1 MDGVNLMVVSATLP
15 LDDEAQAE
23 LTAARRTLQNPGN
36 LVVRAADLL
45 GRTAGGAG
53 ARLLGNLMPNMDSGF
68 LTDIAQKALT
78 RAYDVVVLGLNV
90 PGPPPRA
97 SAPLVAASGFGFGLA
112 GFAGFLP
119 DATFTTMMILREIVR
134 VAQDSGE
141 DLATEESRAACL
153 AVFSLRAGDEA
164 GYFSS
169 RFLLEGTAA
178 RGLLA
183 RAATVWGAVLG
194 EKFAAQAVP
203 LAGALAGAALN
214 AAFLDHYRRL
224 AQAHFTIRRL
234 RRVYGN
240 DAVEAVPHVEDETF
254 MEQG

>member
-1 MDGVNLMVVSATLP
+1 MDGVNPMVASAALP
-15 LDDEAQAE
+15 LDDAAQAE
-23 LTAARRTLQNPGN
+23 LAAARSALHNPGS
-36 LVVRAADLL
+36 LVVRAADML

-53 ARLLGNLMPNMDSGF
+53 ARLLGNFMPNMDSKF
-68 LTDIAQKALT
+68 LTEIAQKALT
-78 RAYDVVVLGLNV
+78 RAYDVVVLGLSV

-112 GFAGFLP
+112 GFVGFLP
-119 DATFTTMMILREIVR
+119 DATFTTMMILREVVR
-134 VAQDSGE
+134 IAQESGE
-141 DLATEESRAACL
+141 DLSTEDARAACL

-169 RFLLEGTAA
+169 RFVLEGTAA

-183 RAATVWGAVLG
+183 RAATVWGVVLG
-194 EKFAAQAVP
+194 DKFAAQAVP

-224 AQAHFTIRRL
+224 ARAHFTIRRL
-234 RRVYGN
+234 RRVYG
-240 DAVEAVPHVEDETF
+240 DAAVDAVPHVEDETF
-254 MEQG
+254 MEHS

>member
-1 MDGVNLMVVSATLP
+1 MVVSATLP
-15 LDDEAQAE
+15 LDDAAQAE
-23 LTAARRTLQNPGN
+23 LTAARRTLRNPGS

-53 ARLLGNLMPNMDSGF
+53 ARLLGNLMPNLDSNF
-68 LTDIAQKALT
+68 LTEIAQKALT
-78 RAYDVVVLGLNV
+78 RAYDVVVLGLKI

-119 DATFTTMMILREIVR
+119 DATFTTIMILREIVR
-134 VAQDSGE
+134 VAQNAGE
-141 DLATEESRAACL
+141 DLATDEARAACL

-164 GYFSS
+164 GYLSS

-234 RRVYGN
+234 RRLHGH
-240 DAVEAVPHVEDETF
+240 AALEAVPYVEDATF
-254 MEQG
+254 MEQS